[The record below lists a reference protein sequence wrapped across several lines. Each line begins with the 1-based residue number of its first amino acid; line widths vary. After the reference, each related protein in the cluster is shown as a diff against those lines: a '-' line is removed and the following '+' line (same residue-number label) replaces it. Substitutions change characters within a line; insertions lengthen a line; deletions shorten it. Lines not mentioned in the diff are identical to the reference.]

1 MGLLDVQGVD
11 HTAWAA
17 NVIHKGLV
25 GLEAL
30 AVQTTRGY
38 AVGAAPTIADA
49 CLVPQLYNARRF
61 GLDVSSGG
69 AYPTLAAVPTPLN
82 ETLYVAT
89 HRTVVR

>member
-1 MGLLDVQGVD
+1 MQGVD
-11 HTAWAA
+11 QTAWAA